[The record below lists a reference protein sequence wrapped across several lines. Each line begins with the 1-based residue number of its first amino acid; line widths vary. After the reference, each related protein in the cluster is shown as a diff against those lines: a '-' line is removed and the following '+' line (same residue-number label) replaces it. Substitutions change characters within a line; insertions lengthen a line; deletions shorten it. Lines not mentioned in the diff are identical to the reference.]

1 MMGLKR
7 TDEFRNNV
15 ARIALTN
22 DEQGLIPDSVWCLDI
37 SLTADQHN

>member
-1 MMGLKR
+1 MGLKR

-22 DEQGLIPDSVWCLDI
+22 DEQGFGPYGFGCLDI
-37 SLTADQHN
+37 ALTADQHN

>member
-1 MMGLKR
+1 MGLKR

-22 DEQGLIPDSVWCLDI
+22 DEQGLGPDGFGCLDI

>member
-1 MMGLKR
+1 MGLKR

-22 DEQGLIPDSVWCLDI
+22 DEQGLGPDDVGCLDI
-37 SLTADQHN
+37 ALTPDQHN